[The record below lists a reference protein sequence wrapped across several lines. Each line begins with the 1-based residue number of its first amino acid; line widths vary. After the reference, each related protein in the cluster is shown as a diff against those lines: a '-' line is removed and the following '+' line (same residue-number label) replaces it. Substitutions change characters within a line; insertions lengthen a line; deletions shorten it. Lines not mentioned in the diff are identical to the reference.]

1 MIKSKP
7 LRTPDE
13 MFGSKDLFVL
23 CERII
28 TSGALGRSKNYRALL
43 QYLVQCSIEGKSP
56 KELEITIDVL
66 GKNNDF
72 DVSVDSTVRVYMH
85 QLRKKVDVYFEKYG
99 TEEHYRIIV
108 LKGSYTLSVIPSIK
122 KAENS

>member
-1 MIKSKP
+1 M
-7 LRTPDE
+7 
-13 MFGSKDLFVL
+13 
-23 CERII
+23 
-28 TSGALGRSKNYRALL
+28 
-43 QYLVQCSIEGKSP
+43 
-56 KELEITIDVL
+56 EITIDVL